1 MNVEIFIVSIGLG
14 GVVFLAFI
22 IGYAKGSEFTEDRI
36 RTKFRIK
43 ENYSY
48 NDFMDVIDDN

>member
-1 MNVEIFIVSIGLG
+1 MIEDLLLISGVIFLS
-14 GVVFLAFI
+14 FI

>member
-1 MNVEIFIVSIGLG
+1 MIMISDLIILG
-14 GVVFLAFI
+14 GMI
-22 IGYAKGSEFTEDRI
+22 ILSFFFGYVKGSEFTEDRI

>member
-1 MNVEIFIVSIGLG
+1 MIANLITLG
-14 GVVFLAFI
+14 ALLVLAFI
-22 IGYAKGSEFTEDRI
+22 FGYAKGSEFTEDRI

>member
-1 MNVEIFIVSIGLG
+1 MIEDLLLIS
-14 GVVFLAFI
+14 GVIFLAFI

-36 RTKFRIK
+36 RTKFCIK
-43 ENYSY
+43 KDYSY

>member
-1 MNVEIFIVSIGLG
+1 MIEDLILFG
-14 GVVFLAFI
+14 GIVFLAFI
-22 IGYAKGSEFTEDRI
+22 IGYAKGMEFTEDRI

-48 NDFMDVIDDN
+48 SEFMDVIDDN